1 MKPFLM
7 FVVAATVFIVPAVL
21 AQDLAEYAN
30 QPVVPPKAARTTT
43 AVASHDV
50 EQKAPGKTTE
60 VAAQE
65 KNAPEKNGAVA
76 KPNAMAIFTLTSGS
90 RIESAN
96 YIVKVDSV
104 QLEEKGMW
112 RTIPLSSL
120 NVKETVAANKERGID
135 LMIPDNPNQI
145 TLSF

>member
-1 MKPFLM
+1 MKRFLM
-7 FVVAATVFIVPAVL
+7 SVVAATLLIAPAALGQDLVEYARQPVAPPKVAKTTMVL
-21 AQDLAEYAN
+21 AFN
-30 QPVVPPKAARTTT
+30 
-43 AVASHDV
+43 DV
-50 EQKAPGKTTE
+50 EQKAPGKMTE

-65 KNAPEKNGAVA
+65 KNAPEKKDVAVKPSAVA
-76 KPNAMAIFTLTSGS
+76 IFILTNGH

-135 LMIPDNPNQI
+135 LVIPDNANQI